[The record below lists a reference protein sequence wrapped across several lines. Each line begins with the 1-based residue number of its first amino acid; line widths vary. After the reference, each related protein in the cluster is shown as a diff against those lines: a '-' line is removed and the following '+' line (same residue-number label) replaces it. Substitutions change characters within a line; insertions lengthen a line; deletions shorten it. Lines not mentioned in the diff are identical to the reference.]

1 MKERK
6 VSCETRCNAAGW
18 GKRSSIQS
26 TEANWLYSL
35 FLLEH
40 LCIAAW
46 LNFERSFRPFRVAER
61 GWKTEKLTR
70 RAAGDAD
77 TQLCSSVTRPNGATS
92 SDALRRLLPLLKRDQ
107 NAAFGALFYQEIGWK
122 RATRIRLFAG
132 NVVKVF
138 DRTTKREFQVGTS
151 LLVRTY
157 LHTFVYHFWRI
168 ANSSD
173 TAASGYRTLRYIY
186 PQITRSN
193 VEF

>member
-1 MKERK
+1 MQRGWVGQAKFYSVNRSELALFAFLARTPVHRGLAEFRK
-6 VSCETRCNAAGW
+6 VVSPFPCTRTRLKDWKADAMCRGRC
-18 GKRSSIQS
+18 GYTVVQLRDSTKRRDVERRIASSLAVAKTRS
-26 TEANWLYSL
+26 
-35 FLLEH
+35 
-40 LCIAAW
+40 
-46 LNFERSFRPFRVAER
+46 ERCFR
-61 GWKTEKLTR
+61 
-70 RAAGDAD
+70 
-77 TQLCSSVTRPNGATS
+77 
-92 SDALRRLLPLLKRDQ
+92 
-107 NAAFGALFYQEIGWK
+107 ALFYQEIGRK
-122 RATRIRLFAG
+122 RATRIRLLVG

-157 LHTFVYHFWRI
+157 LHTFVYHLWRI